1 MSNVAF
7 SAKFDEFV
15 RIELFP
21 VVGSKAFQ
29 LSIELIF
36 DHGEP
41 IVEDRE
47 HPIFSSDQISPHL
60 PNGVIDKAN
69 KIQSTTERLMWHRST
84 NV

>member
-47 HPIFSSDQISPHL
+47 HPIFSSDRVSPYL
-60 PNGVIDKAN
+60 PTRVVNE
-69 KIQSTTERLMWHRST
+69 S
-84 NV
+84 